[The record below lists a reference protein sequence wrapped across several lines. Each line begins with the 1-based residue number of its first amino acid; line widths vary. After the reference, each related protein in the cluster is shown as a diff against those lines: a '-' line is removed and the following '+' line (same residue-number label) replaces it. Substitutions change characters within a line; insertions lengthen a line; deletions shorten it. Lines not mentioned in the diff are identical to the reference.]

1 MASGTG
7 TISDGFAST
16 EVLDTLDLCLSC
28 KACSTDCPTGTD
40 MATYKSEF
48 LHRHYRRRI
57 RPISHYTLGWL
68 PAAAALATSLA
79 PLVNRLLA
87 LPGVRRFLPRLAGV
101 TDRRPLP
108 TFVARRPGRA
118 LLAAIPSAGGQ
129 ALLFVDTFTR
139 AFRPELATA
148 AARVL
153 ADAGIAVSIAPRVC
167 CGLTW
172 TTTGQLDTAR
182 RMLRRTAQTLTRVEH
197 TDKPIIVLEPSCAA
211 ALAGDLPEL
220 LGTDDAHAVAARV
233 HTFDQALQT
242 LAAPDWSHPTLPAD
256 GVLQTHCHEH
266 ATFPAHKQSVS
277 LRTHGMTNLDEA
289 VGCCGLAGNFGYEAD
304 HYDTSIAVAGVAL
317 TPALERAAPNAV
329 ILADGFGCRTQIE
342 HLQPHRHPVHLAELL
357 DDLIAAAEP
366 ATATE
371 GTQP

>member
-1 MASGTG
+1 MVSGTG

-68 PAAAALATSLA
+68 PAAAVLATSLA

-87 LPGVRRFLPRLAGV
+87 LPGVRRLLPRLAGV
-101 TDRRPLP
+101 TERRPLP
-108 TFVARRPGRA
+108 TFVARRRSRA
-118 LLAAIPSAGGQ
+118 LLAAIPSSGGQ

-182 RMLRRTAQTLTRVEH
+182 RMLRRTAQTLTRAEH

-211 ALAGDLPEL
+211 ALASDLPEL
-220 LGTDDAHAVAARV
+220 LGTDDAHAVAARI
-233 HTFDQALQT
+233 HTFDQALHT
-242 LAAPDWSHPTLPAD
+242 LAAPDWSYPTLPAD
-256 GVLQTHCHEH
+256 GSCRRI
-266 ATFPAHKQSVS
+266 ATNTRRSPPTSRAPACA
-277 LRTHGMTNLDEA
+277 RTE
-289 VGCCGLAGNFGYEAD
+289 
-304 HYDTSIAVAGVAL
+304 
-317 TPALERAAPNAV
+317 
-329 ILADGFGCRTQIE
+329 
-342 HLQPHRHPVHLAELL
+342 
-357 DDLIAAAEP
+357 
-366 ATATE
+366 
-371 GTQP
+371 